1 MVSLIV
7 VNLVDVEDEDEA
19 EEEDVATVDDD
30 DDVVK
35 EVFVVV
41 VVVVVVEDDVD
52 GVIKVLVKSKL
63 WDEFN
68 DFGCNV
74 NDDDFNDISLRL
86 SYGDCCFIK
95 AKEDFFDMA
104 LFDVTEFEDDDDDE
118 DDDFNNDMGDHKNK
132 FIFLNNFEVW
142 LVNDADRDVV
152 DVFKDVLLEAFN
164 FTAFTIDEFKDDAD
178 DLVVTDVEEILLFKF
193 KE

>member
-41 VVVVVVEDDVD
+41 VVVVVEDDVD

-74 NDDDFNDISLRL
+74 NDDDDFNDISLRL
-86 SYGDCCFIK
+86 SCDDCCFIK

-104 LFDVTEFEDDDDDE
+104 LFDVTVFEDDDDE
-118 DDDFNNDMGDHKNK
+118 DDFNNDMGDHKNK

-164 FTAFTIDEFKDDAD
+164 FTAFTKDEFKNDAD